1 MPRYKYLPVTTV
13 SRVGYGVPDPMITFN
28 IIYFS
33 SRSRIKKEIPGCEKL
48 VLRIREHAAA
58 HLVYP
63 NN

>member
-1 MPRYKYLPVTTV
+1 MVKVQKVTELRAFT
-13 SRVGYGVPDPMITFN
+13 VPDPMITSN

-48 VLRIREHAAA
+48 VLRIREHASAD
-58 HLVYP
+58 LIFP

>member
-1 MPRYKYLPVTTV
+1 MVKVLKVTELRAFT
-13 SRVGYGVPDPMITFN
+13 VPDPMITN

-48 VLRIREHAAA
+48 VLRIREHASAD
-58 HLVYP
+58 LIYP